1 MAILYTSEDGSKW
14 KVMAASRLANL
25 EIWKGNRILD
35 DNHALRICQTLT
47 SIKDLT
53 LNPYRIVNVEDEGE
67 TYRYIIDGQ
76 HRVSILK
83 KHFAN
88 PNAEDFNVV
97 VIEKSCQDETEII
110 EYFKIIN
117 TTKAIHWREDPIL
130 AANKYIEP
138 FVKEFNKDPKKP
150 VIRPG
155 KVNKPYLSIDR
166 LREVLISKHVVDWRT
181 TPLEFVARCREI
193 NDQHLSELD
202 ISNLTN
208 KRAVQIKFSLALLDF
223 NFI

>member
-1 MAILYTSEDGSKW
+1 MFTSADGSIW
-14 KVMAASRLANL
+14 KQIPASRLAAV

-35 DNHALRICQTLT
+35 HNHTLRICQSLV
-47 SIKDLT
+47 SITDLT
-53 LNPYRIVNVEDEGE
+53 LNPYRIVILEDDGE

-76 HRVSILK
+76 HRVSLLK

-97 VIEKSCQDETEII
+97 VIEKTCQDESEII

-117 TTKAIHWREDPIL
+117 TTKAMHWREDPIL
-130 AANKYIEP
+130 AANKYIDP
-138 FVKEFNKDPKKP
+138 FIKEFNKDPKKP

-155 KVNKPYLSIDR
+155 KVNRPYLSVDR
-166 LREVLISKHVVDWRT
+166 LRDVLVSKHVVDWRT

-193 NDQHLSELD
+193 NDQHLEELD
-202 ISNLTN
+202 LTNTTN
-208 KRAVQIKFSLALLDF
+208 KRAYQIGFSLGMLDF

>member
-1 MAILYTSEDGSKW
+1 MFTSADGSTW
-14 KVMAASRLANL
+14 KQIPASRLAAV

-35 DNHALRICQTLT
+35 HNHTLRICQSLV
-47 SIKDLT
+47 SITDLT
-53 LNPYRIVNVEDEGE
+53 LNPYRIVILEDEGE
-67 TYRYIIDGQ
+67 TFRYIIDGQ
-76 HRVSILK
+76 HRVSLLK

-88 PNAEDFNVV
+88 PDAEDFNVV
-97 VIEKSCQDETEII
+97 VIEKMCQDESEVID
-110 EYFKIIN
+110 YFKIIN

-130 AANKYIEP
+130 AANKYIDP
-138 FVKEFNKDPKKP
+138 FIKEFNKNPKKP

-155 KVNKPYLSIDR
+155 KVNKPYLSVDR
-166 LREVLISKHVVDWRT
+166 LREVLVSKHVVDWRT

-202 ISNLTN
+202 VTNTTN
-208 KRAVQIKFSLALLDF
+208 KRAQQIGFSLGMLDF